1 MTYISKETA
10 LREYKEAKKNY
21 LENMTNDNWV
31 KFCDAKTTCMK
42 LGIRI
47 QEVQTMKKYIKFD
60 NINDVN
66 KAITSI
72 WTNSDSINELKITCV
87 MFLRFNNFIIGKSL
101 KYQ

>member
-21 LENMTNDNWV
+21 LENMSNNNWV

-47 QEVQTMKKYIKFD
+47 
-60 NINDVN
+60 
-66 KAITSI
+66 
-72 WTNSDSINELKITCV
+72 
-87 MFLRFNNFIIGKSL
+87 
-101 KYQ
+101 